1 MNAKVWVLGDA
12 VVDLLPESGGRLLQC
27 PGGAPA
33 NVAVG
38 IARLGGNSG
47 FIGRVGDDPLA
58 ALCSTLCARNRWI
71 PATCAAI
78 RSTGPLPWWS
88 ISTAREKEPLPLW
101 FAPARTC
108 FTAGRPSALRRQRM
122 AARLLHCAQRRT
134 QPQHHLRGD
143 GENKISRRSGQL

>member
-1 MNAKVWVLGDA
+1 
-12 VVDLLPESGGRLLQC
+12 
-27 PGGAPA
+27 
-33 NVAVG
+33 VAVG

-47 FIGRVGDDPLA
+47 FIGRVGDDPFGRFMQQ
-58 ALCSTLCARNRWI
+58 TLRRNRWI

-88 ISTAREKEPLPLW
+88 ISTAREEPLPLW
-101 FAPARTC
+101 CAPARICFYSRKTC
-108 FTAGRPSALRRQRM
+108 RLRRQRV
-122 AARLLHCAQRRT
+122 AARLLHRAQRRT